1 MSLNRLSFFASVLLL
16 CWAAVVWGNASGPVA
31 DRSGISGITCST
43 SGCHNDLPVNVGPGS
58 VTIGGLPSE
67 WSPSTTYPLTVTVSQ
82 SGQSVFGF
90 QMTVVDLSG
99 AQAGSFTAGSG
110 MNVETEAVSGNLI
123 QHIEH
128 SFAQPGSGTGTFA
141 FDWTSPSSSAT
152 GNARFSVAGNAA
164 DGAFNRTGDFIYST
178 EATVSAAT
186 EVSQNEIFYFPQ
198 IADGG
203 VFTTT
208 LFITNPGASNT
219 TANATVTF
227 NDFADSDGNTIVP
240 VFTNSQGE
248 QFSGTISLQ
257 IAGGRSQRLVSTA
270 ASVATGVGFA
280 TVASDISVTGS
291 AVFSQFAGSPASTS
305 LVAEAGVDPSS
316 TGTSQAI
323 FVDESGFRTALA
335 YANPSATE
343 TANVTF
349 SLLNAEGQV
358 VLTTPTTL
366 APLNHTSQFVFE
378 LFENSPLV
386 TNHVGTLQI
395 SSDVAL
401 TLMSLR
407 FLDNFSVFTSVP
419 AFTLTP

>member
-1 MSLNRLSFFASVLLL
+1 MSLNRMSFFASVLLL
-16 CWAAVVWGNASGPVA
+16 AWAAMVWGNSTGPPRN
-31 DRSGISGITCST
+31 RSGVNGITCST
-43 SGCHNDLPVNVGPGS
+43 SGCHIDLPVNTFPGGS
-58 VTIGGLPSE
+58 VEIGGLPAE
-67 WSPSTTYPLTVTVSQ
+67 WSPDTTYPLQVTVSL
-82 SGQSVFGF
+82 SSASLFGF
-90 QMTVVDLSG
+90 QMTAVDSNG
-99 AQAGSFTAGSG
+99 TQAGTFTAGSG
-110 MNVETEAVSGNLI
+110 TQLEFDFPGG
-123 QHIEH
+123 IEH
-128 SFAQPGSGTGTFA
+128 SFAKPGSGTATFS
-141 FDWTSPSSSAT
+141 FDWVSPSSSST
-152 GNARFSVAGNAA
+152 GNIRFNVAGNAA
-164 DGAFNRTGDFIYST
+164 NGNFAVTGDFIYST
-178 EATVSAAT
+178 ETTISAAT
-186 EVSQNEIFYFPQ
+186 VVSQNEIFYFPQ

-219 TANATVTF
+219 TANVTVTF
-227 NDFADSDGNTIVP
+227 NDFVDGDGNTIVP
-240 VFTNSQGE
+240 LFANSQGQ
-248 QFSGTISLQ
+248 QFSGTITLQ
-257 IAGGRSQRLVSTA
+257 IAGGNSQRLVSTA
-270 ASVATGVGFA
+270 ASGAMGVGFA
-280 TVASDISVTGS
+280 TVASDIPVTGS
-291 AVFSQFAGSPASTS
+291 AVFSQFTGAPASSS

-349 SLLNAEGQV
+349 SLLNSEGQV
-358 VLTTPTTL
+358 VLTTSTTL
-366 APLNHTSQFVFE
+366 APLIHTSQFVFE
-378 LFENSPLV
+378 LFESSPLV

>member
-1 MSLNRLSFFASVLLL
+1 MSLNRMSFFASVLLL
-16 CWAAVVWGNASGPVA
+16 AWAAMVWGNSDGPVSN
-31 DRSGISGITCST
+31 RSGVNGITCST
-43 SGCHNDLPVNVGPGS
+43 SGCHSDLPVNTFPGGS
-58 VTIGGLPSE
+58 VEIGGPPAE
-67 WSPSTTYPLTVTVSQ
+67 WSPSTTYPLQVTVSLG
-82 SGQSVFGF
+82 SASLFGF
-90 QMTVVDLSG
+90 QMTAVDSNG
-99 AQAGSFTAGSG
+99 TQAGTFTAGSG
-110 MNVETEAVSGNLI
+110 TQLEFGSSGG
-123 QHIEH
+123 IEH
-128 SFAQPGSGTGTFA
+128 SFAKPGSGTATFS
-141 FDWTSPSSSAT
+141 FDWTSPSSSST
-152 GNARFSVAGNAA
+152 GNVRFNVAGNAA
-164 DGAFNRTGDFIYST
+164 NGNFAVSGDFIYST
-178 EATVSAAT
+178 ETTISAAT

-219 TANATVTF
+219 TANVTVTF

-240 VFTNSQGE
+240 VFANSQGQ
-248 QFSGTISLQ
+248 QFSGTITLQ
-257 IAGGRSQRLVSTA
+257 IAGGNSQRLVSTA
-270 ASVATGVGFA
+270 ASTATGVGFA
-280 TVASDISVTGS
+280 TVASDIPVTGS
-291 AVFSQFAGSPASTS
+291 AVFSQFTGPPASSS

-349 SLLNAEGQV
+349 SLLNSEGQV
-358 VLTTPTTL
+358 VLTTSTTL
-366 APLNHTSQFVFE
+366 APLIHTSQFVFE
-378 LFENSPLV
+378 LFESSPLV